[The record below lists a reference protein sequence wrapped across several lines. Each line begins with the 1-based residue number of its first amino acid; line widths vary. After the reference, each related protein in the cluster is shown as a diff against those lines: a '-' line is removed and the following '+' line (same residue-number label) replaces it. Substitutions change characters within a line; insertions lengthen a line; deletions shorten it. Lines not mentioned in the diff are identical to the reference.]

1 MAILAGIDEAGY
13 GPLLGPLVVSA
24 SVFRLPDEMADECLW
39 EALAGAVTRRAFRK
53 SPALPLADS
62 KVMRVRT
69 EGLIHLDRGVLGML
83 RQLGQTPRTFA
94 ELLRLMAPG
103 MEGQMGGYPWYAGA
117 DLPLPRQAD
126 ATDLALRANA
136 VAEAMRRRG
145 MSLEAIRAEPVLAGK
160 YNRLVG
166 ATRNK
171 SVALFGVTSQL
182 IWEVF
187 STHAGAEPTR
197 IVADRQGGRIRYL
210 RYLQQMFEGAAI
222 RVIEESDRRSAYLI
236 RDGRRQVEI
245 SFLTGAEDRSLPV
258 ALASMVSKYVREL
271 FMELLNRWWAGRIED
286 LKPTAGYYTDGQ
298 RFLRDI
304 DRAIAAEGVDKSLL
318 VRSR

>member
-171 SVALFGVTSQL
+171 SVALLGVTSRL

-187 STHAGAEPTR
+187 SSHAGAEPTR

-210 RYLQQMFEGAAI
+210 RYLQRMFEGAAI
-222 RVIEESDRRSAYLI
+222 RVIDESDGRSAYLV
-236 RDGRRQVEI
+236 RDGRREAEI